1 MYIGIIGR
9 ICRSRSLLTVSTV
22 SPVDLSHSL
31 HVLQTGHLK
40 YSNSTA
46 FLFSAL
52 STTNIS
58 IPLFCVRLR
67 RLLPTRFI
75 TRRQKSTDRCPIRAC
90 PISTKKQLQKGQRYI
105 PLRTHCNHPYPTE
118 IVISQLSVNDRRPR
132 FFSCTF

>member
-9 ICRSRSLLTVSTV
+9 MCMSRSLLTVSTV

-31 HVLQTGHLK
+31 PVLQTGHLK

-58 IPLFCVRLR
+58 IPLFCSVA
-67 RLLPTRFI
+67 PSSADSVYHET
-75 TRRQKSTDRCPIRAC
+75 
-90 PISTKKQLQKGQRYI
+90 TKMHGPMPDPCLSDINKKEQLQKGQRYI
-105 PLRTHCNHPYPTE
+105 PLRTHCNHPYPTK
-118 IVISQLSVNDRRPR
+118 IVISQLSVNDRRP
-132 FFSCTF
+132 